1 MQENKYKVAAQSLG
15 GIVETSLKQNVT
27 MDVYEEYFAGA
38 SVDHSSEPPSAKGL
52 GKGFCCSCCEV
63 VGLSMRVLL
72 SLVVCLCECLPSRCC
87 AAVFRDPNSVKR
99 TATSIHWHPEGN
111 RIAVAYSVLAFQVGS
126 LAFVTTNVVVSLFSR
141 DGRMFLLLCART
153 SG

>member
-1 MQENKYKVAAQSLG
+1 MRSL
-15 GIVETSLKQNVT
+15 
-27 MDVYEEYFAGA
+27 DCPCAC
-38 SVDHSSEPPSAKGL
+38 
-52 GKGFCCSCCEV
+52 FC
-63 VGLSMRVLL
+63 LL
-72 SLVVCLCECLPSRCC
+72 SCAYVNVYHRGVVHDRRDL